1 MKSNPHSLYEPASD
15 APVLSLG
22 GCSNAEGDLMDIHE
36 TLYLSKKSG
45 YYLHRL
51 IRQIRKGRTWETA
64 KLDECDGQ
72 HDSENIRILKVI
84 RPMSRAQVIRY
95 VVDAYMPREGGV
107 HLATHLALDSAGIPS
122 NYTPDI

>member
-1 MKSNPHSLYEPASD
+1 MKSYQHPHYDSASD
-15 APVLSLG
+15 EQILCIG
-22 GCSNAEGDLMDIHE
+22 GSSNTEGDLMDIQE
-36 TLYLSKKSG
+36 TLYLSKKAG
-45 YYLHRL
+45 FYLLRQ

-64 KLDECDGQ
+64 KLDECDGK
-72 HDSENIRILKVI
+72 HDSDNIRLLKVI

-122 NYTPDI
+122 S

>member
-1 MKSNPHSLYEPASD
+1 
-15 APVLSLG
+15 
-22 GCSNAEGDLMDIHE
+22 MDIHE

-45 YYLHRL
+45 FYLQRL

-64 KLDECDGQ
+64 KLDECNGQ
-72 HDSENIRILKVI
+72 HDSENIRLLKVI

-107 HLATHLALDSAGIPS
+107 HLATNLALDSAGIPS
-122 NYTPDI
+122 S